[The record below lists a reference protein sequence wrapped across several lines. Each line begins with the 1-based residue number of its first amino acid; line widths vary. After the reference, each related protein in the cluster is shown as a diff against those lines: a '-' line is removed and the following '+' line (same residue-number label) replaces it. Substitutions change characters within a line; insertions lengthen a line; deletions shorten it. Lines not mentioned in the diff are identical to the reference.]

1 MAMTRFPHLQLV
13 AKKIDGLHK
22 PRRVVVEKQIDPT
35 TQANLANRYD
45 HGNMLLTNAD
55 HLSEY
60 WSNNLNARI
69 DQKLP
74 ELPDSEVIPVFL
86 QIDTQDFD
94 VESLKSF
101 GIEIIAEEENGFII
115 GASADNFKS
124 LRDKIDKFINQE
136 GKFKN
141 KASQLWQINDGIQ
154 WRIEQILSDDLRV
167 KWNQIKDND
176 QLFVD
181 IGIACYIKI
190 SKQPEKKDDV
200 TEKGYQES
208 LERWRKKRVSLGEKR
223 DAIALKRQTEFE
235 KFIRAYGGELL
246 GAYIDFDDSFSCRIR
261 ISGKG
266 LKDIVLNY
274 QYLFEVVEHDPLT
287 ITDIS
292 TGDIDHIDPTLIPP
306 EEGFPKV
313 CVIDSGIQEEH
324 RLLTPAID
332 AASSVSFVPSDTG
345 TADVAGN
352 GGHGTRVAGAVLY
365 PSQIPRTGEYPLP
378 CFIQNA
384 KVLTSIDEEA
394 RLPKNLYPPKLME
407 DIVDRFNGTR
417 IFNMS
422 INSYSPCKVIHMS
435 QWAAV
440 IDKLMFKNN
449 ILFILSAGN
458 LGNMSRN
465 PLKPGIKEHLNAG
478 RNYPEYLLESSSRI
492 ANPAQSSFALTVG
505 SVCLTKFDND
515 LKESFGAKDDPSSF
529 SRTGLGLWGMIK
541 PDVVEYAG
549 DVAKEKNTNP
559 NLSYEASISPE
570 LVKSTYGGGNGVGR
584 DSVGTSYAAPKVAH
598 IAANL
603 QRLYPEESANLYRAL
618 IVQSARLP
626 GSIFSNPEIKHIR
639 YYGYGIPD
647 LRRATENSEKRIT
660 LIASG
665 DLSAKQAHVYALK
678 VPQQL
683 RRPGEDF
690 DILIEVTLSFMA
702 RPRRTRRR
710 TQSYLSTWLD
720 WESSKLNENY
730 DQFVNRVLK
739 GMEEP
744 EEIAEDQNS
753 IKWFIRERKDWSK
766 IKDLRRQDSTVQKS
780 WCIIKSYQLPE
791 ILSLAVIGHKGWE
804 CDLNEKVPY
813 SIAVS
818 FEALNANINVYEI
831 IRVENEI
838 PLPVEVEQEI
848 SVDRT

>member
-1 MAMTRFPHLQLV
+1 MAMAKFPHLQL
-13 AKKIDGLHK
+13 KRKIDGLYRSK
-22 PRRVVVEKQIDPT
+22 KGGGKKALNST
-35 TQANLANRYD
+35 TKANLDDRQG
-45 HGNMLLTNAD
+45 HGSGLLTNVD
-55 HLSEY
+55 RLSGY
-60 WSNNLNARI
+60 WAGNLETRI
-69 DQKLP
+69 NQNLP

-101 GIEIIAEEENGFII
+101 GIEIIAEGEEGFII

-124 LRDKIDKFINQE
+124 LREKINKFIKQE
-136 GKFKN
+136 GKYKN
-141 KASQLWQINDGIQ
+141 KASQLWQINDGTQ
-154 WRIEQILSDDLRV
+154 WRIEQILSDELRA
-167 KWNQIKDND
+167 KWGQIQDAD
-176 QLFVD
+176 QLVVD
-181 IGIACYIKI
+181 VGIACYVKI
-190 SKQPEKKDDV
+190 PQQPEREDDDTDEKYQQKIDSWKQKK
-200 TEKGYQES
+200 G
-208 LERWRKKRVSLGEKR
+208 KR
-223 DAIALKRQTEFE
+223 DIERDNMARKRQTEFE
-235 KFIRAYGGELL
+235 EFVRAYGGELL
-246 GAYIDFDDSFSCRIR
+246 DGYIDFDDSFSCRIR

-274 QYLFEVVEHDPLT
+274 QYLFEVVEHDPFT

-292 TGDIDHIDPTLIPP
+292 TGESDNIDPTLIPP
-306 EEGFPKV
+306 EASSPKV
-313 CVIDSGIQEEH
+313 CVVDSGIQEDH
-324 RLLTPAID
+324 RLLAPAID
-332 AASSVSFVPSDTG
+332 ASSSVSFVPNDTS

-365 PSQIPRTGEYPLP
+365 PSQIPRSGKYTLP

-384 KVLTSIDEEA
+384 KVLTSISEEA
-394 RLPKNLYPPKLME
+394 RLPENLYPPKLME
-407 DIVDRFNGTR
+407 NIVDRFNGTR

-422 INSYSPCKVIHMS
+422 INSFSPCKVIHMS
-435 QWAAV
+435 QWASA
-440 IDKLMFKNN
+440 IDKLMFKND
-449 ILFILSAGN
+449 ILFVLSAGN
-458 LGNMSRN
+458 LGRMSRDS
-465 PLKPGIKEHLNAG
+465 LKPGIKEHLNAG
-478 RNYPEYLLESSSRI
+478 RNYPEYLLENSSRI

-505 SVCLTKFDND
+505 SVCFTKFEND

-549 DVAKEKNTNP
+549 DFAKEKNVNP
-559 NLSYEASISPE
+559 NLSNETVISPE

-598 IAANL
+598 IAASL

-626 GSIFSNPEIKHIR
+626 GSVFSNPEIKHVR
-639 YYGYGIPD
+639 HYGYGIPD
-647 LRRATENSEKRIT
+647 LQRATENSEKRIT

-690 DILIEVTLSFMA
+690 DILIEVSLSFMA
-702 RPRRTRRR
+702 RPRRTRRK

-739 GMEEP
+739 GREEP

-766 IKDLRRQDSTVQKS
+766 IKDLRRQDSTIQKS

-791 ILSLAVIGHKGWE
+791 ILSIAVIGHKGWE
-804 CDLNEKVPY
+804 CDLSEKVPY

-818 FEALNANINVYEI
+818 FEVLNANINVYEM

-838 PLPVEVEQEI
+838 PLPVEVEQKI
-848 SVDRT
+848 SIDRR

>member
-1 MAMTRFPHLQLV
+1 MAKFPHLQL
-13 AKKIDGLHK
+13 AKKIDGLYRPK
-22 PRRVVVEKQIDPT
+22 KGGGKKELNST
-35 TQANLANRYD
+35 TKANLVDRQG
-45 HGNMLLTNAD
+45 HGNMLLTNVD

-60 WSNNLNARI
+60 WTNNLKARI

-74 ELPDSEVIPVFL
+74 ELPDSEVVPVFL

-94 VESLKSF
+94 VESLKSL
-101 GIEIIAEEENGFII
+101 GIEIIAEEEGGFII
-115 GASADNFKS
+115 GASADNFES
-124 LRDKIDKFINQE
+124 LRKKIDKFIKQE
-136 GKFKN
+136 GSFKN
-141 KASQLWQINDGIQ
+141 KASQLWQINDGVQ
-154 WRIEQILSDDLRV
+154 WRIEQILSDDLKV
-167 KWNQIKDND
+167 KWDQIKDND
-176 QLFVD
+176 QLVVD
-181 IGIACYIKI
+181 VGIACYIRI
-190 SKQPEKKDDV
+190 SNQPEKKDDV
-200 TEKGYQES
+200 TELKYQES
-208 LERWRKKRVSLGEKR
+208 LERWRNRRDNFEKQR
-223 DAIALKRQTEFE
+223 DDIALKRQTEFE
-235 KFIRAYGGELL
+235 KFVKAYGGELL
-246 GAYIDFDDSFSCRIR
+246 SGYIDFDDSFSCRIR

-274 QYLFEVVEHDPLT
+274 QYLFEVIEHDPLT

-292 TGDIDHIDPTLIPP
+292 TGEIDSVEPELIPP
-306 EEGFPKV
+306 GENFPKV

-324 RLLTPAID
+324 RLLAPAID
-332 AASSVSFVPSDTG
+332 AAKSSSFIPGDTG
-345 TADVAGN
+345 TADVVGN

-365 PSQIPRTGEYPLP
+365 PYQIPRNGVYQLP

-384 KVLTSIDEEA
+384 KVLSGANGTLSEDI
-394 RLPKNLYPPKLME
+394 YPPKLMK
-407 DIVDRFNGTR
+407 DIVAHFEGTR
-417 IFNMS
+417 IFNIS
-422 INSYSPCKVIHMS
+422 INSCISCKIIHMS
-435 QWAAV
+435 QWAAA
-440 IDKLMFKNN
+440 IDKLMIENN

-458 LGNMSRN
+458 LRTVSGNILN
-465 PLKPGIKEHLNAG
+465 PGIKEHLNAG
-478 RNYPEYLLESSSRI
+478 RNYPGFLLENSSRI

-505 SVCLTKFDND
+505 SVCINKLDTD

-529 SRTGLGLWGMIK
+529 SRAGLGLWGMIK

-549 DVAKEKNTNP
+549 DVAKEKNANP

-570 LVKSTYGGGNGVGR
+570 LVKSTYGGGNGVGN

-626 GSIFSNPEIKHIR
+626 GNIFSNPEIKHIR
-639 YYGYGIPD
+639 HYGYGIPD

-665 DLSAKQAHVYALK
+665 DLSAKQADIYVLK
-678 VPQQL
+678 VPGQL
-683 RRPGEDF
+683 RRPGEDY

-739 GMEEP
+739 DTEEP
-744 EEIAEDQNS
+744 EERAEDMNS

-766 IKDLRRQDSTVQKS
+766 IKDLKRQDSTVQKS
-780 WCIIKSYQLPE
+780 WCIVKSYELPE
-791 ILSLAVIGHKGWE
+791 TFSLAVIGHKGWE

-813 SIAVS
+813 SIAIS
-818 FEALNANINVYEI
+818 FEALNANINVYEM
-831 IRVENEI
+831 IRIENEI

-848 SVDRT
+848 SVDRI

>member
-1 MAMTRFPHLQLV
+1 MAKFPHLQL
-13 AKKIDGLHK
+13 KRKIDGLYRPK
-22 PRRVVVEKQIDPT
+22 KGGGKKEVNLT
-35 TQANLANRYD
+35 TQANLANRRG
-45 HGNMLLTNAD
+45 HGNTLLTNVN

-60 WSNNLNARI
+60 WANNLKARI
-69 DQKLP
+69 DQELP
-74 ELPDSEVIPVFL
+74 ELPDSEVVPVFL

-94 VESLKSF
+94 VESLKSL

-124 LRDKIDKFINQE
+124 LRKKIDKFIKQE
-136 GKFKN
+136 GLFKN
-141 KASQLWQINDGIQ
+141 KASQLWQINDGVQ

-167 KWNQIKDND
+167 KWDQIKDND
-176 QLFVD
+176 QFVVD
-181 IGIACYIKI
+181 VGIACYIRI
-190 SKQPEKKDDV
+190 SNQPEKKDDV
-200 TEKGYQES
+200 TEEKYQES
-208 LERWRKKRVSLGEKR
+208 LERWRNKRDNFEKQR
-223 DAIALKRQTEFE
+223 DAIAIKRQTEFE
-235 KFIRAYGGELL
+235 KFVSAYGGELL

-292 TGDIDHIDPTLIPP
+292 TGEIDNLDPTLIPP

-324 RLLTPAID
+324 RLLAPAID

-365 PSQIPRTGEYPLP
+365 PSQIPRTGAYQLP

-384 KVLTSIDEEA
+384 KVLTSIGEEA
-394 RLPKNLYPPKLME
+394 KMPEDLNPPILME
-407 DIVDRFNGTR
+407 DIIYKFNGTR

-422 INSYSPCKVIHMS
+422 INSYSPCNVKHMS
-435 QWAAV
+435 QWAAA
-440 IDKLMFKNN
+440 IDMLMFKNN

-505 SVCLTKFDND
+505 SVCFTKFDND

-549 DVAKEKNTNP
+549 DFAKEKNVNP
-559 NLSYEASISPE
+559 NLSNETVISPE

-639 YYGYGIPD
+639 HYGYGIPD

-665 DLSAKQAHVYALK
+665 DLSAKQANVYALK
-678 VPQQL
+678 VPEQL
-683 RRPGEDF
+683 RRPGEDY

-739 GMEEP
+739 DTEEP
-744 EEIAEDQNS
+744 EERDEDQNS

-766 IKDLRRQDSTVQKS
+766 IKDLKRQDSTVQKS
-780 WCIIKSYQLPE
+780 WCIAKSYELPE
-791 ILSLAVIGHKGWE
+791 TFSLAVIGHKGWE

-813 SIAVS
+813 SIAIS
-818 FEALNANINVYEI
+818 FEALNANINVYEM
-831 IRVENEI
+831 IRIENEI
-838 PLPVEVEQEI
+838 PLPVPVEVEQEI
-848 SVDRT
+848 SIDRT